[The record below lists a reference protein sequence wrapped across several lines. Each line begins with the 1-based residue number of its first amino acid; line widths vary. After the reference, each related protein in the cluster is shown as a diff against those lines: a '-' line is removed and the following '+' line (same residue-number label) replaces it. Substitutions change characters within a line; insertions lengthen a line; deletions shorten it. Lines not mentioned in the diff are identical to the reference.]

1 MEILLALLYPAGFG
15 AIVVG
20 LFTYLRSQE
29 GQRSLKIAQSNLT
42 PPTDIESGYAA
53 VAASMKALRRAKQE
67 EHHLLL
73 RNWQNSYLELLPAT
87 DPEKSTH
94 LAQLQGVK
102 IETAAFEL
110 DANGM
115 KMMAGAITA
124 AKIKAKTLTISN
136 DNELPVVEDGPEWSP
151 LPYKKTT
158 RDPDEDLSYGD
169 RRIQR
174 AGAFVRAE
182 PRTDGAIYGVATGG
196 DIVHFDGY
204 VHGQA
209 VNGNTVWFVY
219 IGQHSG
225 LRKYVHSIATT
236 NRSTSGMAN
245 LTNNGNLDPDQRRQ
259 LERTPAIVMNYQQHR
274 YDSDPKTKIP
284 STLTKVWY

>member
-29 GQRSLKIAQSNLT
+29 GQRSVRIAQSNLT

-73 RNWQNSYLELLPAT
+73 RNWQSSYLELLPAT

-94 LAQLQGVK
+94 QAQLQGVK
-102 IETAAFEL
+102 IETARFEL
-110 DANGM
+110 DKNGM
-115 KMMAGAITA
+115 RVKHQS
-124 AKIKAKTLTISN
+124 LT
-136 DNELPVVEDGPEWSP
+136 VEDGPEWSP
-151 LPYKKTT
+151 LPYKKNT
-158 RDPDEDLSYGD
+158 RDPDEGLSYGD

-174 AGAFVRAE
+174 AGAFVRTE
-182 PRTDGAIYGVATGG
+182 PRTDAAIYGVADGG
-196 DIVHFDGY
+196 DVVHFDGY

-219 IGQHSG
+219 IGQNSG
-225 LRKYVHSIATT
+225 LRKYVHSVATT

-259 LERTPAIVMNYQQHR
+259 LERTPATVKQ
-274 YDSDPKTKIP
+274 
-284 STLTKVWY
+284 

>member
-29 GQRSLKIAQSNLT
+29 GQRSVKIAQSNLT
-42 PPTDIESGYAA
+42 PVTDIESGYAA

-67 EHHLLL
+67 EHQILMG
-73 RNWQNSYLELLPAT
+73 NWQNSYLELLPAT
-87 DPEKSTH
+87 DPEKTTH
-94 LAQLQGVK
+94 QAQLQGVK
-102 IETAAFEL
+102 IETARFSL
-110 DANGM
+110 DSNGM
-115 KMMAGAITA
+115 KMMAGTITA
-124 AKIKAKTLTISN
+124 AHLSVKNI
-136 DNELPVVEDGPEWSP
+136 DGPPVIEDGPEWSP
-151 LPYKKTT
+151 LPYKKTKK
-158 RDPDEDLSYGD
+158 DPDAELSYGD

-174 AGAFVRAE
+174 AGAFVRTE
-182 PRTDGAIYGVATGG
+182 PRTDAAIYGVATGG

-204 VHGQA
+204 VHGEA

-225 LRKYVHSIATT
+225 LRKYVHSVATT
-236 NRSTSGMAN
+236 NHSTSGMAN

-259 LERTPAIVMNYQQHR
+259 LERTPAIVRNYQEDQR
-274 YDSDPKTKIP
+274 KKYDPTPKTKIP
-284 STLTKVWY
+284 STMTKVWY